1 MPLSFPPAPRPT
13 LLCLPISAAAQ
24 RIYPEEFA
32 AAYPDLAAHQA
43 KVAAVPGIAA
53 YLASPLRLPKVNNNG
68 LG

>member
-1 MPLSFPPAPRPT
+1 MLTPLP
-13 LLCLPISAAAQ
+13 CLPASYIFHLRQ
-24 RIYPEEFA
+24 RIYPTEFA